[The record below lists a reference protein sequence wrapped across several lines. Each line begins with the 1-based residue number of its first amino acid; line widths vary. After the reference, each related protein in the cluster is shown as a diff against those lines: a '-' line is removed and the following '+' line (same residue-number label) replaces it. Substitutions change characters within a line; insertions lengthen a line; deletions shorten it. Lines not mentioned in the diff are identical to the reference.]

1 MNALHISEIKYEY
14 CQVYEY
20 FMLLY
25 YIATVNKCAVFK

>member
-14 CQVYEY
+14 
-20 FMLLY
+20 FILLY